1 MKLKL
6 NDKSKSKFVYIF
18 VNKVNFY
25 NDKHKSIAPLSSI

>member
-6 NDKSKSKFVYIF
+6 NDKSKSKFTYIF

-25 NDKHKSIAPLSSI
+25 NDKHKSIISLFSI